1 MTHPEL
7 DPTFRQAMEAAVAT
21 LVQDGVM
28 GQQALREAQKAAS
41 ETLAAF
47 CLELLAVLDTLE
59 AQLAFLAAQP
69 REAPWPRLE
78 RNLGVTRNKL
88 VAALE
93 ARGVTPLA
101 VSVGSAP
108 DYRLCVAVERRPA
121 PGDGDEHVAEVLR
134 PGWAMGDAVLRPA
147 EVAIAVPETLDAS
160 AS

>member
-1 MTHPEL
+1 LEN
-7 DPTFRQAMEAAVAT
+7 AIAT
-21 LVQDGVM
+21 LVRDGVASN
-28 GQQALREAQKAAS
+28 QALRESQKAAS

-59 AQLAFLAAQP
+59 AQLAFLATQP

-101 VSVGSAP
+101 VSVGGAP
-108 DYRLCVAVERRPA
+108 DYRHCVAVERRPV
-121 PGDGDEHVAEVLR
+121 PDCTEEHVAEVLR

-147 EVAIAVPETLDAS
+147 EVAIAVS
-160 AS
+160 A